1 MKKQVSL
8 TLDADILEAIDV
20 TAKAIRRTRS
30 DTISELLRML
40 MWVDVSEKFMEQS
53 AGTGVI
59 VKTFAKNL
67 RKG

>member
-8 TLDADILEAIDV
+8 TIDSDILNAIDE

-30 DTISELLRML
+30 DTVSELLRML
-40 MWVDVSEKFMEQS
+40 MWVDMTEKFMEQS
-53 AGTGVI
+53 AGTGAI

-67 RKG
+67 RGA

>member
-8 TLDADILEAIDV
+8 TLDSDILEAIDV

-40 MWVDVSEKFMEQS
+40 MWVDVTEKFLAQS
-53 AGTGVI
+53 AGTGLI
-59 VKTFAKNL
+59 VSTFAKNL
-67 RKG
+67 RKE

>member
-8 TLDADILEAIDV
+8 TIDSDILNAIDE

-30 DTISELLRML
+30 DTVGELLRML
-40 MWVDVSEKFMEQS
+40 MWVDTTEKFMEQS
-53 AGTGVI
+53 AGTGVV

-67 RKG
+67 RGA